1 MAHNLHPPPLRMPFR
16 LPLRGLL
23 ALALLISFGGSTI
36 PSRAQSAADPAET
49 AVFDEQ
55 VSVGY
60 VLVPVAVRE
69 GARYL
74 QSLDQK
80 DFRLLVDGK
89 PAVIDSFERRADAPA
104 SLIVLQDLSGSMG
117 TQGRMDLSRKAA
129 QFFLDRANPGDE
141 FAIASFADDGQHVDV
156 PFTRDLGALGEAV
169 ATWEAY
175 GKTALHDA
183 LVGLPDI
190 SLAGRN
196 PKRFAILITDGV
208 DNASVVSP
216 IEAREIVQKA
226 QLPVFVLGLD
236 SGTPFA
242 LDETG
247 KKVYRYADVLNL
259 LAEVTGGRYYPI
271 TNASELD
278 AALVAIY
285 EEVRHQYVLGFATG
299 DGSDRFR
306 RLEVVVPGRRSTR
319 SIEFRRGYTGP
330 PPAPAG

>member
-1 MAHNLHPPPLRMPFR
+1 MPFR
-16 LPLRGLL
+16 HPLRGLFAL
-23 ALALLISFGGSTI
+23 ALAVAAPFGAVPIAGQGA
-36 PSRAQSAADPAET
+36 PEGT

-60 VLVPVAVRE
+60 VLVPVAVRD
-69 GARYL
+69 GARYV

-104 SLIVLQDLSGSMG
+104 SLILLQDLSGSMG
-117 TQGRMDLSRKAA
+117 TLGRIDLSRRTAH
-129 QFFLDRANPGDE
+129 FFLERANPGDE
-141 FAIASFADDGQHVDV
+141 FALASFADDGQQVDV
-156 PFTRDLGALGEAV
+156 PFTRDLGALKEAV
-169 ATWEAY
+169 ASWQPY

-183 LVGLPDI
+183 LVDLPEI

-208 DNASVVSP
+208 DNASSIP
-216 IEAREIVQKA
+216 SDEAREIIQRA
-226 QLPVFVLGLD
+226 QLPVFVIGLD

-242 LDETG
+242 LDAQG

-259 LAEVTGGRYYPI
+259 LAEVTGGRYFPI
-271 TNASELD
+271 TNVAELD
-278 AALVAIY
+278 VALAAIY

-299 DGSDRFR
+299 DGRDRFR
-306 RLEVVVPGRRSTR
+306 RLEVQVPGRRSTR
-319 SIEFRRGYTGP
+319 SIAFRRGYTGP